1 MVEGTLARLLEGL
14 HEGRDLVDAEYNA
27 FSDLRRTE
35 VGEVRAGWDA
45 IPVATR
51 ALLLERGLELADVNL
66 ELNFHALAQVG
77 LDDPDPEVRERA
89 VALLWESD
97 DRDIGLRLSEM
108 LRTDPGPGV
117 RAAAAA
123 GLLRF
128 VEAYIVEKLDRRL
141 GEKLIEA
148 IQHGLADPDIEVQAK
163 ALESAGPFPDPWA
176 QERILEAFES
186 DDSRLRVSA
195 IRAMG
200 ASGLERWEE
209 YLESEFTSGDEEMRF
224 EAIVAAGS
232 LGSPLLIEPLGEL
245 LFDEDPEVVL
255 AVIEALG
262 EIGGEEAVEMLSQFA
277 PEAPE
282 GFEEAVDNALSAATE
297 EGMFRRFGELKARRY
312 GDGEEEE

>member
-14 HEGRDLVDAEYNA
+14 HEGRDLADAEYNA

-35 VGEVRAGWDA
+35 LIEVRAGWNA

-66 ELNFHALAQVG
+66 ELNFHALAGIG
-77 LDDPDPEVRERA
+77 LDDADPEVRERA

-97 DRDIGLRLSEM
+97 DRAIGLKLALM
-108 LRTDPGPGV
+108 LMHDAGSGV

-128 VEAYIVEKLDRRL
+128 IEAFVVEKLDPKL

-148 IQHGLADPDIEVQAK
+148 IQHGLADSDVEVRAK

-224 EAIVAAGS
+224 EAVVAAGS

-245 LFDEDPEVVL
+245 LSDEDPELVL

-277 PEAPE
+277 PDAPE
-282 GFEEAVDNALSAATE
+282 GFEEAVDNALSAATD
-297 EGMFRRFGELKARRY
+297 EGLFRRFGELRARRH
-312 GDGEEEE
+312 GDEDEEE